1 GEIASDAI
9 DYLFPSSELRARGGV
24 AAVTSTRS
32 AMASFDPE
40 CGDALHLEDE
50 SGRIVLEPMT
60 NDNGSSTWSD
70 RALDPNAIVT
80 GVVVAVIGR
89 VDGDRGVMRVRSV
102 HFAGPPP
109 PPPPSA
115 ATSSTIRGASD
126 ASLLLRGPTPAR
138 GDDDGMTDV
147 DDVVD
152 HGGPILLLVS
162 GLGCGCD
169 SPTDVASGGSLAV
182 RREMLLEYLTN
193 PKLSDGAS
201 VCRVIVA
208 GGGVF
213 PPPPS
218 TVSIATDDG
227 GAVKSGMSD
236 QGNVNGKRRRD
247 YNVAAASESSSRDTR
262 NNDAAAHVS
271 RSLFDLD
278 VYLSELLGS
287 GIPVDYVPGWHDPT
301 NANWPQRPL
310 HSCLLPR
317 STGYIDL
324 FCRGTNPYEC
334 VLGGGG
340 DDGGGGSEGG
350 LRGGGDATTTDADSG
365 VVAPSSCIDALH
377 RTLMYGHMAPTGP
390 DSLPTFP
397 SCEYDPF
404 VLTSRPNVYFAG
416 NCDVYETRLV
426 NCRGEEIVE
435 ENPASTTAHDM
446 VGGATRLVCV
456 PSFALTGEVVLVK
469 LRTLEC
475 EVLSFNDVPN
485 L

>member
-1 GEIASDAI
+1 
-9 DYLFPSSELRARGGV
+9 
-24 AAVTSTRS
+24 
-32 AMASFDPE
+32 
-40 CGDALHLEDE
+40 
-50 SGRIVLEPMT
+50 
-60 NDNGSSTWSD
+60 
-70 RALDPNAIVT
+70 
-80 GVVVAVIGR
+80 
-89 VDGDRGVMRVRSV
+89 
-102 HFAGPPP
+102 
-109 PPPPSA
+109 
-115 ATSSTIRGASD
+115 
-126 ASLLLRGPTPAR
+126 
-138 GDDDGMTDV
+138 
-147 DDVVD
+147 
-152 HGGPILLLVS
+152 
-162 GLGCGCD
+162 
-169 SPTDVASGGSLAV
+169 
-182 RREMLLEYLTN
+182 
-193 PKLSDGAS
+193 
-201 VCRVIVA
+201 
-208 GGGVF
+208 
-213 PPPPS
+213 
-218 TVSIATDDG
+218 
-227 GAVKSGMSD
+227 MSD

-262 NNDAAAHVS
+262 NNNAAAHVS

-287 GIPVDYVPGWHDPT
+287 GIRVDYVPGWHDPT

-317 STGYIDL
+317 STGYVDL

-350 LRGGGDATTTDADSG
+350 VRVLGSDGLNIADLRRFLTTTTAAAGGGCDATTTDADSG

-377 RTLMYGHMAPTGP
+377 RTLLYGHMAPTGP

-435 ENPASTTAHDM
+435 ESPASTTAHDM

-485 L
+485 F